1 MMKAD
6 VIRAHEVEQGMFE
19 RNYTSFTLRCKRHRG
34 FSLRMPA
41 LPACRLAHGGLSP
54 PARQCGSCPWFAS
67 PSQHASAASCRPGS
81 SSALGGELE
90 TERRYTDFAEL
101 HESVCAKNFSL
112 LGLTPTELRGYFP
125 EKSFF
130 KNSQTIQQERK
141 EARAAALVLLYSR
154 LADGF
159 GSVTLVF
166 ALHCCD
172 SR

>member
-1 MMKAD
+1 MWQPPL
-6 VIRAHEVEQGMFE
+6 V
-19 RNYTSFTLRCKRHRG
+19 C
-34 FSLRMPA
+34 FSKSG
-41 LPACRLAHGGLSP
+41 RLS
-54 PARQCGSCPWFAS
+54 SIVWT
-67 PSQHASAASCRPGS
+67 GS

-141 EARAAALVLLYSR
+141 EARATALPYSIHAW
-154 LADGF
+154 LTVSALW
-159 GSVTLVF
+159 TLVF

-172 SR
+172 SC

>member
-1 MMKAD
+1 MKD
-6 VIRAHEVEQGMFE
+6 CH
-19 RNYTSFTLRCKRHRG
+19 
-34 FSLRMPA
+34 
-41 LPACRLAHGGLSP
+41 LAIASP
-54 PARQCGSCPWFAS
+54 KCGSCPWVVS
-67 PSQHASAASCRPGS
+67 PSQDASAASCRTGS

-141 EARAAALVLLYSR
+141 EARTTALVLLYSR

-159 GSVTLVF
+159 GSVDSCLCTALLRFVLMVRAENWQAFQRYLDALVKQSEQPEVN
-166 ALHCCD
+166 ALLEGFL
-172 SR
+172 RNV

>member
-1 MMKAD
+1 MED
-6 VIRAHEVEQGMFE
+6 CHLQ
-19 RNYTSFTLRCKRHRG
+19 
-34 FSLRMPA
+34 
-41 LPACRLAHGGLSP
+41 HGNRF
-54 PARQCGSCPWFAS
+54 AEFGSCPGFAS
-67 PSQHASAASCRPGS
+67 PSQRASAASCRPGS

-141 EARAAALVLLYSR
+141 EARATALSYSIR
-154 LADGF
+154 AWLTVSGLW
-159 GSVTLVF
+159 TLVF

-172 SR
+172 SC

>member
-1 MMKAD
+1 MEDCHLQHGNRFAEMWQPPL
-6 VIRAHEVEQGMFE
+6 V
-19 RNYTSFTLRCKRHRG
+19 C
-34 FSLRMPA
+34 FSKSG
-41 LPACRLAHGGLSP
+41 RLS
-54 PARQCGSCPWFAS
+54 SIVWT
-67 PSQHASAASCRPGS
+67 GS

-90 TERRYTDFAEL
+90 TERRYTEFAEL

-159 GSVTLVF
+159 GSVDSCLCTALLRFVLMVRVENCQAFQRYLDALVKQSEQPEVN
-166 ALHCCD
+166 ALLEGFL
-172 SR
+172 RNV

>member
-1 MMKAD
+1 M
-6 VIRAHEVEQGMFE
+6 
-19 RNYTSFTLRCKRHRG
+19 S
-34 FSLRMPA
+34 
-41 LPACRLAHGGLSP
+41 
-54 PARQCGSCPWFAS
+54 
-67 PSQHASAASCRPGS
+67 SQNTSAAACRPGS

-141 EARAAALVLLYSR
+141 EARAAAIFLLYSR

>member
-1 MMKAD
+1 MEDCHLQHGNRFAEMWQLPL
-6 VIRAHEVEQGMFE
+6 V
-19 RNYTSFTLRCKRHRG
+19 C
-34 FSLRMPA
+34 FSKSG
-41 LPACRLAHGGLSP
+41 RLS
-54 PARQCGSCPWFAS
+54 SIVWT
-67 PSQHASAASCRPGS
+67 GS

-154 LADGF
+154 LADDF
-159 GSVTLVF
+159 GSVDSCLCTALLRF
-166 ALHCCD
+166 ALMVRVENWQAFQRYLD
-172 SR
+172 ALVKQSEQPEVNALLEGFLRNV

>member
-1 MMKAD
+1 MWQLPL
-6 VIRAHEVEQGMFE
+6 V
-19 RNYTSFTLRCKRHRG
+19 C
-34 FSLRMPA
+34 FSKSG
-41 LPACRLAHGGLSP
+41 RLS
-54 PARQCGSCPWFAS
+54 SIVWT
-67 PSQHASAASCRPGS
+67 GS

-141 EARAAALVLLYSR
+141 EARTAPPCTLPPQ
-154 LADGF
+154 ADWLGAVD
-159 GSVTLVF
+159 SCLCT
-166 ALHCCD
+166 ACD
-172 SR
+172 SC